1 MTESSDHP
9 SEADASA
16 TGAESPIER
25 LENPAEI
32 QGLLQAMQ
40 EPGTT
45 EVLWDDESDTPTTV
59 LEVQQA
65 ASLTLD
71 MTLADSHLPSLQ
83 PGLTLRLRGQVRGKL
98 VTSPPLEVMSCDEE
112 NGQWRCRLAWPAF
125 LEVLH
130 RRDTYRAELRLG
142 MQVGVLVEPLRD
154 NLAHLQIQAD
164 LRDLS
169 VEGCRLELPISA
181 SHLLGEGA
189 PRFGLTL
196 CFANGAR
203 FQIDAEARHVQP
215 EPQRHL
221 VTAGLQFPRRTPEQ
235 ERQLWYYVREIE
247 RESARYFNQG
257 TALSASS
264 LFRKK
269 PGVDLIGRR
278 QGNTYPTPMARR
290 LSEVAGYLDAQ
301 WVALQQGEPLDL
313 VALSQHSEALVEMLA
328 EDRESLLFALVCMR
342 LESTHVQHGLAVA
355 TRLLDLIGE
364 ANMPSA
370 LRKAVVAVALVH
382 DLGKA
387 LLRPELLQS
396 PTLSDEQYRQ
406 MQRHAPLL
414 IAQLEGCDWLPR
426 SVVRDIVEGSNERLD
441 GSGYPRGLRD
451 NQLHQLARL
460 AMIVDVADAM
470 GRGRADRPAWT
481 IGGIHRYL
489 LGRPRQ
495 FDPHWVKRYILHF
508 GRMPVG
514 TLVRFADDT
523 LGWVAR
529 LDRQGNLSQV
539 YLATEPARPDQRLGR
554 LLHDG
559 ALLAKGEPVEALP
572 LPD

>member
-1 MTESSDHP
+1 MTESSDHT
-9 SEADASA
+9 SGADTAA
-16 TGAESPIER
+16 AGTDSPIER

-45 EVLWDDESDTPTTV
+45 EVLWDDESETPTTV

-65 ASLTLD
+65 SSLTLD
-71 MTLADSHLPSLQ
+71 MTLADSRLPSLQ

-98 VTSPPLEVMSCDEE
+98 VTSPPIEVMSCDEE

-142 MQVGVLVEPLRD
+142 MQVGVLVEPLRE
-154 NLAHLQIQAD
+154 NLAYLQIQAD

-169 VEGCRLELPISA
+169 VDGCRLELPISA

-203 FQIDAEARHVQP
+203 FQIDAEVRHVQP

-221 VTAGLQFPRRTPEQ
+221 VTAGFQFPRRTPEQ

-257 TALSASS
+257 TTLSTSS

-278 QGNTYPTPMARR
+278 QGNAYPTPMARR
-290 LSEVAGYLDAQ
+290 LLEVAGYLDAQ

-313 VALSQHSEALVEMLA
+313 AALSQHGDALLEMLA

-342 LESTHVQHGLAVA
+342 LESPHVQHGLAVA
-355 TRLLDLIGE
+355 TRLLDLVGE
-364 ANMPSA
+364 ASMPSA
-370 LRKAVVAVALVH
+370 LRKAIAAVALVH

-387 LLRPELLQS
+387 LLRPELLQA
-396 PTLSDEQYRQ
+396 PTLSEDQYRQ

-451 NQLHQLARL
+451 NQLHQLARI

-481 IGGIHRYL
+481 IGSIHRYL
-489 LGRPRQ
+489 LAHPHQ
-495 FDPHWVKRYILHF
+495 FDTHWVKRYILHF

-514 TLVRFADDT
+514 TLVRFSDDT

-529 LDRQGNLSQV
+529 LDRQGNPSQV
-539 YLATEPARPDQRLGR
+539 YLAKEPARPEQRLGR

-559 ALLAKGEPVEALP
+559 ALLAKGEPIEALP